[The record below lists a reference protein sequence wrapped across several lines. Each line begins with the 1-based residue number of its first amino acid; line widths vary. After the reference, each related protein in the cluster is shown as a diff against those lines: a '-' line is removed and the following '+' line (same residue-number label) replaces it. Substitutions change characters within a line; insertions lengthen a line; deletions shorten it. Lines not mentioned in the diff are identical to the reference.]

1 MLIAMLSQALYVAGR
16 HDEARRC
23 AEQAVGCVFP
33 ISQRLAQGV
42 LAMVMAADGEVLEA
56 ERLARDAVSFF
67 TESDLVLDHA
77 MALTSLGEV
86 LRLAGRPTDAAATV
100 EQAMDLYVRKGD
112 VVSARRARTLRDQLA
127 AAAQHERAPGHPS
140 GRGRVTSCSWTDGWR
155 GPGGSPAALVTGAG
169 LVEPSHVLEVVRHHI
184 VGIGEHD
191 VMTGSAMELVHG
203 SEDVVAEE
211 VVPWAREEEIA
222 AVSPNS

>member
-1 MLIAMLSQALYVAGR
+1 
-16 HDEARRC
+16 
-23 AEQAVGCVFP
+23 VFP

-140 GRGRVTSCSWTDGWR
+140 GRGRVNELFMDRGLARPGRLTGNYLSPVRRWSNRVTSSQSSGTT
-155 GPGGSPAALVTGAG
+155 SLA
-169 LVEPSHVLEVVRHHI
+169 
-184 VGIGEHD
+184 
-191 VMTGSAMELVHG
+191 SANTT
-203 SEDVVAEE
+203 S
-211 VVPWAREEEIA
+211 
-222 AVSPNS
+222 